1 MLQASVNPN
10 IDVNC
15 NSINL
20 QADITTNL
28 QTHTAVRNRKI
39 TKMVAYLCNPSP
51 TMTQL
56 CAFLKTV
63 AFC

>member
-1 MLQASVNPN
+1 MLQASVNLN

-39 TKMVAYLCNPSP
+39 TKMVAYLCNPST
-51 TMTQL
+51 TM
-56 CAFLKTV
+56 
-63 AFC
+63 